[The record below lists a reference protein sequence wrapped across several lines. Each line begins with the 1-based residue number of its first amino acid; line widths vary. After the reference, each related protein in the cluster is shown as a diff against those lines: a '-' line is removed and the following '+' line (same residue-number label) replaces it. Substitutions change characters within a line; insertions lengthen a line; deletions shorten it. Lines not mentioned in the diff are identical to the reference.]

1 MNFARSPAWAAWHPR
16 HLLPELSARQKLI
29 FALVASAGFFE
40 NYDRALL
47 SLAIDQIQ
55 SGLRIAD
62 HDLGTMLSLI
72 RLGYLLALP
81 IASLADRLGRRRLLI
96 HTVMFYTL
104 ATAASALAPG
114 ARSFVAFQFI
124 ARGFSAAEA
133 AIALVV
139 VAEEIDAVARGS
151 AMGWLNALST
161 CGYGLAALVFALI
174 NWIPFGWRGLYTLAV
189 LPLVLLIVLRRLLPE
204 TRRFTDLGVQE
215 GMDWLAP
222 WRGLMHAS
230 RSRLGAL
237 VAITFLVYLGG
248 APASML
254 SFKYLEDVRRW
265 SPAQISSMVILAG
278 AFGLLGN
285 IVIGSYSDRWGRR
298 RSTALCLCL
307 APLLML
313 GFLHSAGAPMVVAW
327 AAELFFDTASVTLLN
342 TYATEL
348 FGTSHRATA
357 TSAMTVAA
365 TLGAALGLWSE
376 SLLYGLTASHWTA
389 LSLLTIFWLLTPL
402 GVLVW
407 LPETAG
413 RQLEELAR

>member
-1 MNFARSPAWAAWHPR
+1 MNSALSAWRPR
-16 HLLPELSARQKLI
+16 GLLLALDARQKLI
-29 FALVASAGFFE
+29 FALVVSAGFFE

-47 SLAIDQIQ
+47 SLAIEQIQ
-55 SGLRIAD
+55 SGLRIANR
-62 HDLGTMLSLI
+62 DLGTMLSLI

-96 HTVMFYTL
+96 HTVLFYTL
-104 ATAASALAPG
+104 ATAASALAPD
-114 ARSFVAFQFI
+114 ARTFVAFQFV

-139 VAEEIDAVARGS
+139 VAEEIDAAARGS
-151 AMGWLNALST
+151 ALGWLGALST

-174 NWIPFGWRGLYTLAV
+174 NWMPFGWRGLYALAL
-189 LPLVLLIVLRRLLPE
+189 LPLALLIVLRRWLPE
-204 TRRFTDLGVQE
+204 THRFADLQVARGAA
-215 GMDWLAP
+215 WLSP
-222 WRGLMHAS
+222 WRGLMRAP
-230 RSRLGAL
+230 RARLGAL
-237 VAITFLVYLGG
+237 LAITFLVYLGG

-254 SFKYLEDVRRW
+254 SFKYLEDVHHW
-265 SPAQISSMVILAG
+265 SPTQISSMVIVAG

-285 IVIGSYSDRWGRR
+285 IVIGTYSDRWGRR
-298 RSTALCLCL
+298 RSTALCLLL

-348 FGTSHRATA
+348 FDTPRRATA

-365 TLGAALGLWSE
+365 TLGAALGLWGE
-376 SLLYGLTASHWTA
+376 SLLYTVTTSHWSA
-389 LSLLTIFWLLTPL
+389 ISLLTIVWLLTPL
-402 GVLVW
+402 GVLLW

-413 RQLEELAR
+413 KQLEELAG